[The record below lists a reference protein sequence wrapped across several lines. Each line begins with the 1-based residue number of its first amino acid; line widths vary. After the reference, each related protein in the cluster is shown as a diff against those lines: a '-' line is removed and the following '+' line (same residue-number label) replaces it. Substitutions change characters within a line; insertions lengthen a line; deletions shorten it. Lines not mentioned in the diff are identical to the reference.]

1 MASGSFGKWKVLP
14 VCNYL
19 CEKSDKREDIKGLEQ
34 RKKDYKKLIK
44 KAKEAVQELK
54 TNRGSSQENQNTD
67 NQSEQTEQQMGE
79 SFALLEALI
88 LLEQDAASDA
98 GTTGTGAEAGSQTT
112 DNQGDTTQ
120 GQEQPNTGQD
130 GTNYQEITTSLQE
143 LDSFTL
149 WFIPFGKQYNTE
161 NQIAV
166 NTEKYMSDFFRTD
179 DETLRKMF
187 NLGPVNPDSTRNVIK
202 EIADQLNAKTKQL
215 ETSNEYQGFFALVTG
230 D

>member
-54 TNRGSSQENQNTD
+54 TNGGSSK
-67 NQSEQTEQQMGE
+67 QMGE
-79 SFALLEALI
+79 SFSLLEALI
-88 LLEQDAASDA
+88 LLEQDATSDA
-98 GTTGTGAEAGSQTT
+98 GTTGTSAGTEAGTTGTNTGAQTT

-120 GQEQPNTGQD
+120 GQQQPNTGQD
-130 GTNYQEITTSLQE
+130 GTDYQEITTSLQE

-161 NQIAV
+161 N
-166 NTEKYMSDFFRTD
+166 
-179 DETLRKMF
+179 
-187 NLGPVNPDSTRNVIK
+187 
-202 EIADQLNAKTKQL
+202 
-215 ETSNEYQGFFALVTG
+215 
-230 D
+230 

>member
-1 MASGSFGKWKVLP
+1 
-14 VCNYL
+14 
-19 CEKSDKREDIKGLEQ
+19 
-34 RKKDYKKLIK
+34 
-44 KAKEAVQELK
+44 
-54 TNRGSSQENQNTD
+54 
-67 NQSEQTEQQMGE
+67 MGE

-98 GTTGTGAEAGSQTT
+98 GTTGAGAETTGAGAQTT

-120 GQEQPNTGQD
+120 GQQQPNTGQD

-187 NLGPVNPDSTRNVIK
+187 NLGPVNPDSTRKVVK
-202 EIADQLNAKTKQL
+202 EIADELNAKTKQL